1 MRDLFLFFQPTQ
13 TCEPVW
19 VCVPDV
25 ALNWFTKQKLIHT
38 HTHIDTQTGAQTHE
52 GCAPFAR
59 AWSMSTS
66 TLCTYLCVYFGSGLS
81 LGSYAVAFAS
91 WYFDLVTHGQC
102 DMLPLPSAPA
112 SCHFPL
118 VPTAAL
124 VICLFAGICN
134 LFTFTLFTLHRHVRP
149 NKQQA
154 ELFSLWYPVNN
165 REAAQ
170 GAYRTWITCEAT
182 QLSYRISF
190 SLA

>member
-91 WYFDLVTHGQC
+91 WYFNLVTHGQC
-102 DMLPLPSAPA
+102 DMLPLPSAPRFLSLSPGA
-112 SCHFPL
+112 HSCPRYLFVCWHLQFIYFYFIYFTPACSTEQTTGRTFFPL
-118 VPTAAL
+118 IP
-124 VICLFAGICN
+124 C
-134 LFTFTLFTLHRHVRP
+134 
-149 NKQQA
+149 K
-154 ELFSLWYPVNN
+154 
-165 REAAQ
+165 
-170 GAYRTWITCEAT
+170 
-182 QLSYRISF
+182 
-190 SLA
+190 